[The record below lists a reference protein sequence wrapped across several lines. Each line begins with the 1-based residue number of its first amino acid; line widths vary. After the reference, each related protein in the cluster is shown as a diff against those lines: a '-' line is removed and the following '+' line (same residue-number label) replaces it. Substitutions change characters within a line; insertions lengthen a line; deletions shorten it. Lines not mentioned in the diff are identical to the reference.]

1 MLIFFLYS
9 PLNESLSWFPGSAH
23 CSHRPEDKGQ
33 VTIPV
38 YAWHLRFSFLR
49 YSHHTCWIQDMGIIY
64 HDPYSPQ
71 HTQLPSVS
79 VLTQLNFRGWHC
91 QRQTLSPGFPPPTL
105 LSPNLSCYFKDVF
118 SEQLSMR
125 AVLGS
130 SHTPVLGQEWGD
142 NIVSSTTSCFQCG
155 KTCLWSLNQAGD
167 SSASS
172 AWHSSQKAQVRQL
185 ADSLTSHQI
194 MTSDNSLWILIHQ
207 RSAHTFQ

>member
-9 PLNESLSWFPGSAH
+9 SLNESLSWFPGSAH

-49 YSHHTCWIQDMGIIY
+49 YPHHTCWIQDMGIIC

-71 HTQLPSVS
+71 YTQLPSVS
-79 VLTQLNFRGWHC
+79 VLTQLNFREWHC

-105 LSPNLSCYFKDVF
+105 LSPDLSCYFKDVF

-130 SHTPVLGQEWGD
+130 SHTPVLRHEGGVALSAVPLL
-142 NIVSSTTSCFQCG
+142 VSSVGRLVCG
-155 KTCLWSLNQAGD
+155 LSTKQERAVHLLLGTLLRKPGSG
-167 SSASS
+167 
-172 AWHSSQKAQVRQL
+172 
-185 ADSLTSHQI
+185 
-194 MTSDNSLWILIHQ
+194 SLWIPSHPARL
-207 RSAHTFQ
+207 